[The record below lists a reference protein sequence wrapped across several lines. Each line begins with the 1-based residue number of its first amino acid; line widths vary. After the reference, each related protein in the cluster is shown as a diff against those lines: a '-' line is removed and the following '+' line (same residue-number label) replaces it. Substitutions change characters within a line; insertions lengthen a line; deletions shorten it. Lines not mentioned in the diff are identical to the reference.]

1 LSVRFRALATGLLL
15 LSVGA
20 FPQEAGDLPKA
31 VAFIVSRPRGGEGDA
46 PFLRLFADALQ
57 IELAKAGLETRM
69 PEAQAL
75 PELAAAPLGRLL
87 EAAAGADFLIIEG
100 YTRRDQTIRLEV
112 EVVRVRDGERLASAS
127 ASRRID
133 LRLDE
138 AVDTVVEQLL
148 PQLRPHLAE
157 AVRARRQAA
166 EALALAAETSAES
179 ASPTGETEGPEESP
193 PVADATSRPLPA
205 AEPAAEPERW
215 RPLEI
220 GAGGGTF
227 FPMAELDQLYRF
239 GYLGEVY
246 LDYRVRRTAVSLAFG
261 LYAGYAGLLPAEQG
275 TASFFESLIP
285 VGLGLRLGTP
295 ERSRL
300 GVHARLQAGGVLNVS
315 SQSKVDQRLT
325 RVLPQLKAGA
335 GVSLNITPWLGVS
348 LEFLY
353 ELLLYMYM
361 DGGALAV
368 EPIMGFNAPALFIY
382 TRW

>member
-1 LSVRFRALATGLLL
+1 
-15 LSVGA
+15 
-20 FPQEAGDLPKA
+20 
-31 VAFIVSRPRGGEGDA
+31 
-46 PFLRLFADALQ
+46 
-57 IELAKAGLETRM
+57 
-69 PEAQAL
+69 
-75 PELAAAPLGRLL
+75 
-87 EAAAGADFLIIEG
+87 
-100 YTRRDQTIRLEV
+100 
-112 EVVRVRDGERLASAS
+112 
-127 ASRRID
+127 
-133 LRLDE
+133 
-138 AVDTVVEQLL
+138 VEQLL
-148 PQLRPHLAE
+148 PQLRPHIAE
-157 AVRARRQAA
+157 AVRARQQAA
-166 EALALAAETSAES
+166 EALAMVAVTSAEKAPS
-179 ASPTGETEGPEESP
+179 AGEPGGPEAESPAAADASP
-193 PVADATSRPLPA
+193 RPLPA
-205 AEPAAEPERW
+205 AEPAAESPAEPERR

-261 LYAGYAGLLPAEQG
+261 LYAGYAGLLPAEEG

-300 GVHARLQAGGVLNVS
+300 GLHARLQAGGVLNVS